1 VANVEH
7 AERAGEEMKSY
18 AGGCSAPKSAL
29 KGVGNEAVLCAS
41 DTKAAHGEL
50 VVGRVRDR
58 IFTVAI
64 STATGDYSEAALAEK
79 AEAIA
84 RQVAGALF

>member
-1 VANVEH
+1 
-7 AERAGEEMKSY
+7 MKSY
-18 AGGCSAPKSAL
+18 AGGCSAPESAL
-29 KGVGNEAVLCAS
+29 KGVGNEAVQCAS

-64 STATGDYSEAALAEK
+64 STATGENSETARATLSER